1 MDFKA
6 AKQSFAAALSD
17 SRPIYWAH
25 MLSVSLQ
32 PMAVFCY
39 WDAWLPYLIAYIST
53 DASMPAGR
61 LLRCRSDSAGLFII
75 LTLHKHNVAFNWQTN
90 GFWVCQPVGQL
101 WSEGVRSGCLC
112 VCVYMN
118 VWKHVG
124 VCACCQSNLGLIAKA
139 IIHWRLIYGYF
150 PSNNQ
155 LTSFFHSEY
164 CLSQEPSWT

>member
-6 AKQSFAAALSD
+6 AKQSFAVALAD

-39 WDAWLPYLIAYIST
+39 WDAWLPDLIAYIRT

-61 LLRCRSDSAGLFII
+61 LLRCRSDRAGLFII

-90 GFWVCQPVGQL
+90 GFWVCQLVGQL
-101 WSEGVRSGCLC
+101 WQRGVRRASLRVYECVESCWCLC
-112 VCVYMN
+112 MLAKQFRTN
-118 VWKHVG
+118 S
-124 VCACCQSNLGLIAKA
+124 QSHHSFRGNLWILPF
-139 IIHWRLIYGYF
+139 R
-150 PSNNQ
+150 
-155 LTSFFHSEY
+155 
-164 CLSQEPSWT
+164 